1 MALIDDLR
9 KSGAWLFRF
18 RSFLPLLLGF
28 MFLLAINDYQYAL
41 GNRQPSVYWEIFCL
55 SVSFLGLGIRF
66 VTIGYVPH
74 GTSGRNTKK
83 QRANVLNTTG
93 PYSLVR
99 HPLYLGNFFIWLGI
113 SLIPRVWWLTVIIAL
128 IFWLYYERIMLAE
141 EDFLQQK
148 FGDSFA
154 AWADKTPAFLP
165 RFRGWIN
172 PDAPFSWKTAIKREN
187 YAFFAIIAAFTALEF
202 LGASLVHGKLMFNL
216 TWIAIFFISLGIFL
230 FIRYLKKHTAC
241 LEVEGR

>member
-1 MALIDDLR
+1 MALIDELR

-18 RSFLPLLLGF
+18 RSFLPLLLGGL
-28 MFLLAINDYQYAL
+28 FLIAISDFTYPL
-41 GNRQPSVYWEIFCL
+41 GNPRLSIYWEFFCL

-66 VTIGYVPH
+66 LTIGYVPKQ
-74 GTSGRNTKK
+74 TSGRNTKK
-83 QRANVLNTTG
+83 QMASVLNTTG
-93 PYSLVR
+93 PYSMVR

-113 SLIPRVWWLTVIIAL
+113 SLIPRIWWFSVIIVL

-165 RFRGWIN
+165 RFRNWIK

-187 YAFFAIIAAFTALEF
+187 YAFFAIIVAFTVLEL
-202 LGASLVHGKLMFNL
+202 LGASFLHGKLMLNS
-216 TWIAIFFISLGIFL
+216 TWIAIFVISLGIFL
-230 FIRYLKKHTAC
+230 FIRHLKRHTTW
-241 LEVEGR
+241 LNVEGR